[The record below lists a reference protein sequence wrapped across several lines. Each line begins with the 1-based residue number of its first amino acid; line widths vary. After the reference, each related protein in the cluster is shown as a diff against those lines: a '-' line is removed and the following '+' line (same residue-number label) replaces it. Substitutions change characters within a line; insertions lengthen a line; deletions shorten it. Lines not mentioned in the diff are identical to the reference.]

1 MGYHL
6 WFWDSQTT
14 ISDLWFEANSPAL
27 WLITR
32 KILGINLFSCSMG
45 LFYVMIEGYSTEH
58 RGWELNTV
66 NTYIYDK
73 FVWSDPREHKSH
85 PWFLFLTKMEL
96 ETKILWSDLSSYSII
111 RKTTE
116 KLITEVHVFVLD
128 QIRISLDFQR
138 QKWSF
143 C

>member
-1 MGYHL
+1 MIL
-6 WFWDSQTT
+6 RF
-14 ISDLWFEANSPAL
+14 SDDNIRFEANSPVL

-32 KILGINLFSCSMG
+32 KILRQNLFSCSMG
-45 LFYVMIEGYSTEH
+45 LFYVTIDGYSTEH

-85 PWFLFLTKMEL
+85 PWFLFLIKIES
-96 ETKILWSDLSSYSII
+96 ETKFLWSDISSYSII
-111 RKTTE
+111 TKKIE
-116 KLITEVHVFVLD
+116 KLITEVHVLILD
-128 QIRISLDFQR
+128 QNRISLCFLP

>member
-1 MGYHL
+1 MIL
-6 WFWDSQTT
+6 RF
-14 ISDLWFEANSPAL
+14 SDDNIRFEANSPVL

-32 KILGINLFSCSMG
+32 KILRQNLFSCSMG
-45 LFYVMIEGYSTEH
+45 LFYVTIDGYSTEH

-85 PWFLFLTKMEL
+85 PWFLFLIKIES
-96 ETKILWSDLSSYSII
+96 ETKFLWSDISSYSII
-111 RKTTE
+111 TKKIE
-116 KLITEVHVFVLD
+116 KLITEVHVLILD
-128 QIRISLDFQR
+128 QNRISLYFLP